1 MIRSMFDKRII
12 LAMANLRP
20 KIMPED
26 IKEVRSDV
34 IIAIGFSDYPNQ
46 VNNVLY
52 LTFTFRG
59 ALDVGT
65 CKINEEMKVSAI
77 YAIVNLASAMQIG
90 EADEYLA
97 FGSNYILPNRLVN
110 VYSLMLRLLSLKR
123 LLTLLLQVD
132 LLNL

>member
-20 KIMPED
+20 EIMPED

-65 CKINEEMKVSAI
+65 FKIN
-77 YAIVNLASAMQIG
+77 
-90 EADEYLA
+90 
-97 FGSNYILPNRLVN
+97 
-110 VYSLMLRLLSLKR
+110 
-123 LLTLLLQVD
+123 
-132 LLNL
+132 